1 MSPDRDSHPRPC
13 AGWSRRDLLRIGGL
27 ASIGLSL
34 PDLLRAESPSETP
47 KIIPAALARTGFG
60 RAKSC
65 IFIYLSGGPPQ
76 HETFDPKPEAPS
88 EIRGEFGSIRTAIP
102 GVHFSE
108 LLPKT
113 AAIANRFATIRS
125 MCTDNNSHT
134 ASGYWMLTGQPHT
147 AQAEVPASPDD
158 WPSLAS
164 VVSMLKPADRS
175 PFTSVILPELVHNDN
190 APPAPGQSGGFM
202 GPVWNPLLFQC
213 EPQLPRFEIDGL
225 RLPESVSLERL
236 GDRSALLRGMDRDFV
251 AQASSDSVRA
261 FHRLQ
266 EQAFDVVHSATARAA
281 LDLEL
286 ESSKVRD
293 RYGRTKFGQSV
304 LLARRLVESGV
315 RLVQVNWPREPG
327 DQMTGNPVWDTH
339 KHNASRVKNVLCPQ
353 FDQTFSA
360 LVSDLE
366 ERGLLHETLVVA
378 TGEFG
383 RSPRINPEGGRDHW
397 GNCFSLAVAGAGI
410 RGGQVIG
417 ASDRIGG
424 QPDTRPLRP
433 PDLAATILHLLG
445 ISPDA
450 EFLDP
455 LNRPRVVTQGG
466 TVISELAGT

>member
-1 MSPDRDSHPRPC
+1 
-13 AGWSRRDLLRIGGL
+13 LRIGGL

>member
-1 MSPDRDSHPRPC
+1 
-13 AGWSRRDLLRIGGL
+13 
-27 ASIGLSL
+27 
-34 PDLLRAESPSETP
+34 
-47 KIIPAALARTGFG
+47 
-60 RAKSC
+60 
-65 IFIYLSGGPPQ
+65 
-76 HETFDPKPEAPS
+76 
-88 EIRGEFGSIRTAIP
+88 
-102 GVHFSE
+102 
-108 LLPKT
+108 
-113 AAIANRFATIRS
+113 
-125 MCTDNNSHT
+125 
-134 ASGYWMLTGQPHT
+134 
-147 AQAEVPASPDD
+147 
-158 WPSLAS
+158 
-164 VVSMLKPADRS
+164 
-175 PFTSVILPELVHNDN
+175 
-190 APPAPGQSGGFM
+190 
-202 GPVWNPLLFQC
+202 
-213 EPQLPRFEIDGL
+213 
-225 RLPESVSLERL
+225 
-236 GDRSALLRGMDRDFV
+236 
-251 AQASSDSVRA
+251 
-261 FHRLQ
+261 
-266 EQAFDVVHSATARAA
+266 
-281 LDLEL
+281 
-286 ESSKVRD
+286 VRD

-378 TGEFG
+378 TGEVG

>member
-1 MSPDRDSHPRPC
+1 
-13 AGWSRRDLLRIGGL
+13 LRIGGL

-34 PDLLRAESPSETP
+34 PDLLRAEGPSETP

>member
-34 PDLLRAESPSETP
+34 PDLLRAESSSETP